1 MISLVFALSMRAAR
15 SIGCPCRTER
25 IKKTKKKEP
34 HDESTPST
42 YYLAGYLNPSTQSQN
57 TETTAPD
64 PEFAYRV

>member
-25 IKKTKKKEP
+25 IKKTKEKSRTQ
-34 HDESTPST
+34 ESTPSA
-42 YYLAGYLNPSTQSQN
+42 YYLAGYLNPSTQSQK